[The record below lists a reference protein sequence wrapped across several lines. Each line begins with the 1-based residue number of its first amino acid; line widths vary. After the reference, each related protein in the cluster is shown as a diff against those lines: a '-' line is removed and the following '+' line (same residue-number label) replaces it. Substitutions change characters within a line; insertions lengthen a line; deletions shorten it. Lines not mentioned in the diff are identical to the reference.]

1 MCRADSHVAPARF
14 MAFIQIQAMCHP
26 ISKKSEGYTV
36 LEIVVVIVLIGILGA
51 TALVKIKA
59 SSQID
64 AMESADVLRRDIARI
79 QAIALKTG
87 VPLRLNVGIE
97 ITDVCNNVATSST
110 TTNIATL
117 PPLGQSCKRFV
128 RPAYWVSCPKVI
140 PNTLCLNT
148 TGPIKD
154 PVTNANFKFP
164 AEAYNFGVY
173 ENVAISATDGS
184 STPASSVDFD
194 SMGRPW
200 SGTGLIAGN
209 PARTFRLSAAS
220 RTATVILRPIT
231 GFAEVSY

>member
-1 MCRADSHVAPARF
+1 M
-14 MAFIQIQAMCHP
+14 
-26 ISKKSEGYTV
+26 
-36 LEIVVVIVLIGILGA
+36 LEIVVVLVLIGILG
-51 TALVKIKA
+51 TIALVKIRA

-64 AMESADVLRRDIARI
+64 AIESADVLRRDIARI

-97 ITDVCNNVATSST
+97 ITDVCNNVATSSY
-110 TTNIATL
+110 TTNITTL

-148 TGPIKD
+148 TEPIKD
-154 PVTNANFKFP
+154 PITNANFKFP
-164 AEAYNFGVY
+164 TETYNFGVY
-173 ENVAISATDGS
+173 EKFAISASDAA
-184 STPASSVDFD
+184 STLASSVDFD
-194 SMGRPW
+194 SIGRPW
-200 SGTGLIAGN
+200 SGTGLIASN

-220 RTATVILRPIT
+220 STATVILRPIT